1 MWGFKGFP
9 IFDSNLARW
18 ALAAEDIC
26 FKNSLLS
33 YFFRIGIFF
42 SLLIFV
48 LNCLLCL
55 LVLEF
60 SLFHFLFFNLS
71 YVYENQ
77 LQFSVLLL
85 VQTLAAAE
93 TISLESAKIGQA
105 MFCSI
110 FSCGCDI
117 NPCF

>member
-60 SLFHFLFFNLS
+60 SLFHFLFL
-71 YVYENQ
+71 
-77 LQFSVLLL
+77 
-85 VQTLAAAE
+85 
-93 TISLESAKIGQA
+93 I
-105 MFCSI
+105 
-110 FSCGCDI
+110 
-117 NPCF
+117 